1 MVRQVLEVLYYETFL
16 IGNDASLIDRMR
28 DLLETGI

>member
-1 MVRQVLEVLYYETFL
+1 MVRQVLEVLYYEAIL